1 MCNKFDRAK
10 HVFYSEA
17 FSEVIKDTI
26 RFLNGT
32 PVQPLPPSE
41 SFIGAGVYALYYIGT
56 CPYYEVLYKHN
67 RINFAEPIYVGK
79 AVPRGWRQARAQD
92 AKNELY
98 ERLRDHFRSISST
111 NNLTPS
117 DFRCRFMI
125 LENTATDMIG
135 TVEAALIRCYKP
147 IWNTAIDGFGN
158 HTPGEGR
165 FQQAKSDW
173 DVLHPG
179 RSWAEKCTGISSSIH
194 DIEQKVKDYFHN
206 AEK

>member
-1 MCNKFDRAK
+1 M
-10 HVFYSEA
+10 
-17 FSEVIKDTI
+17 
-26 RFLNGT
+26 
-32 PVQPLPPSE
+32 
-41 SFIGAGVYALYYIGT
+41 YYIGT